1 MVVND
6 VMVVCC
12 FYYCFLQK
20 NGGQGCH
27 AGQDLWK
34 VYGRGIILV
43 KKVHLAETEDNLS
56 RRVWRWFPMSVLFT
70 RYPKDAY

>member
-1 MVVND
+1 MEEKD
-6 VMVVCC
+6 VIVDRPL
-12 FYYCFLQK
+12 YYGFLQK

-43 KKVHLAETEDNLS
+43 EKIHLAETEDALS
-56 RRVWRWFPMSVLFT
+56 RRVWRWFPKSILFT

>member
-1 MVVND
+1 MDFND
-6 VMVVCC
+6 VKVLLAL
-12 FYYCFLQK
+12 FFFFLQK

-43 KKVHLAETEDNLS
+43 KKVHLAETEDVLS